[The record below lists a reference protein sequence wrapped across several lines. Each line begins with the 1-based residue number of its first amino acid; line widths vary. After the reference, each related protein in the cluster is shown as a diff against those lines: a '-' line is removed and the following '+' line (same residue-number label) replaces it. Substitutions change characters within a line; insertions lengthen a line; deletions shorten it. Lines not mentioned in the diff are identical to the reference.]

1 MTFCAKIKIS
11 HYFSPETASLV
22 ASQAFS
28 EPSLV
33 ASHALEDISVVASQ
47 TSLEVCFVACQVLS
61 EVSTTLSPT
70 LSQVL
75 AVPEQQ
81 NLQQPPYSHYLRTG
95 FEKTEI
101 SDSFI

>member
-11 HYFSPETASLV
+11 HYSSPETASLV

-33 ASHALEDISVVASQ
+33 ASHASPVV
-47 TSLEVCFVACQVLS
+47 SLVACQALS

>member
-33 ASHALEDISVVASQ
+33 ASHASPVV
-47 TSLEVCFVACQVLS
+47 SLVACQVLS